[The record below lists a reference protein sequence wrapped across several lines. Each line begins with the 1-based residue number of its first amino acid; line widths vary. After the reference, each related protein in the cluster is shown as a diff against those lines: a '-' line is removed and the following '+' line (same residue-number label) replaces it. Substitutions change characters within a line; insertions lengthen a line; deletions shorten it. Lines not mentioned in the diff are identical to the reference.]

1 MPRRARATKRRIT
14 PDCRYQNENISRFI
28 NKVMSRGKKSVA
40 EGIVYEAMDI
50 VEKELKKNP
59 VDVFE
64 QALKNVTPV
73 IEVKPRRVGGATYQ
87 VPVDIRPDRRVALA
101 MRWLL
106 QAARARKGKPMA
118 NKLAEELIDAFR
130 GQGAAIKKREDTHK
144 MAEANKAF
152 VHYRW

>member
-1 MPRRARATKRRIT
+1 MPRRARAIKRKRL
-14 PDCRYQNENISRFI
+14 PDARYHNDSIARFI
-28 NKVMSRGKKSVA
+28 SKVMNRGKKSVA
-40 EGIVYEAMDI
+40 EGIVYDALAI

-59 VDVFE
+59 ADVFE

-87 VPVDIRPDRRVALA
+87 VPVDIRPDRRLALG

-118 NKLAEELIDAFR
+118 NKLADELMDAFR

>member
-1 MPRRARATKRRIT
+1 
-14 PDCRYQNENISRFI
+14 
-28 NKVMSRGKKSVA
+28 MSRGKKSVA
-40 EGIVYEAMDI
+40 EGIVYDALAI

-59 VDVFE
+59 ADVFE

-87 VPVDIRPDRRVALA
+87 VPVDIRPDRRLALG

-106 QAARARKGKPMA
+106 QAARSRKGKPMA
-118 NKLAEELIDAFR
+118 NKLADELMDAFR
-130 GQGAAIKKREDTHK
+130 GQGSAIKKREDTHK

>member
-1 MPRRARATKRRIT
+1 M
-14 PDCRYQNENISRFI
+14 N
-28 NKVMSRGKKSVA
+28 RGKKSVA
-40 EGIVYEAMDI
+40 EGIVYDALAI

-59 VDVFE
+59 ADVFE

-87 VPVDIRPDRRVALA
+87 VPVDIRPDRRLALG

-118 NKLAEELIDAFR
+118 NKLADELMDAFR

>member
-1 MPRRARATKRRIT
+1 MPRRARGTKKKRQ
-14 PDCRYQNENISRFI
+14 PDSRYQNENISRFI
-28 NKVMSRGKKSVA
+28 NKVMNRGKKSVA
-40 EGIVYEAMDI
+40 EGIVYDAMAI

-59 VDVFE
+59 ADVFE

-87 VPVDIRPDRRVALA
+87 VPVDIRPDRRLALG

-106 QAARARKGKPMA
+106 QSARARKGKPMA
-118 NKLAEELIDAFR
+118 NKLADELMDAFR

>member
-1 MPRRARATKRRIT
+1 MPRRARTIKRKRQ
-14 PDCRYQNENISRFI
+14 PDARYHNDAIARFI
-28 NKVMSRGKKSVA
+28 IKVMSRGKKSVA
-40 EGIVYEAMDI
+40 EGIVYDALAI

-59 VDVFE
+59 ADVFE

-87 VPVDIRPDRRVALA
+87 VPVDIRPDRRLALG

-106 QAARARKGKPMA
+106 QAARSRKGKPMA
-118 NKLAEELIDAFR
+118 NKLADELMDAFR
-130 GQGAAIKKREDTHK
+130 GQGSAIKKREDTHK

>member
-1 MPRRARATKRRIT
+1 MPRRARAIKRKRL
-14 PDCRYQNENISRFI
+14 PDARYQNETIARFI
-28 NKVMSRGKKSVA
+28 SKVMNRGKKSVA
-40 EGIVYEAMDI
+40 EGIVYDALTI

-59 VDVFE
+59 ADVFE

-73 IEVKPRRVGGATYQ
+73 LEVKPRRVGGATYQ
-87 VPVDIRPDRRVALA
+87 VPVDIRPDRRLALG

-106 QAARARKGKPMA
+106 QAARSRKGKPMA
-118 NKLAEELIDAFR
+118 NKLADELMDAFR

>member
-1 MPRRARATKRRIT
+1 MPRRARAIKRKRL
-14 PDCRYQNENISRFI
+14 PDAKYQNETIARFI
-28 NKVMSRGKKSVA
+28 SKVMSRGKKSVA
-40 EGIVYEAMDI
+40 EGIVYDALAI

-59 VDVFE
+59 ADVFE

-73 IEVKPRRVGGATYQ
+73 LEVKPRRVGGATYQ
-87 VPVDIRPDRRVALA
+87 VPVDIRPDRRLALG

-118 NKLAEELIDAFR
+118 NKLAEELMDAFR